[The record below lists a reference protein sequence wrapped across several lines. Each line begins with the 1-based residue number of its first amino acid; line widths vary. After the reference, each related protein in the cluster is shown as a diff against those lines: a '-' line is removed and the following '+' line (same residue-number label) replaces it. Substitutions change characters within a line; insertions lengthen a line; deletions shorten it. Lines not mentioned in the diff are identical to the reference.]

1 MINKKRIVNRKKFGE
16 YLIFH
21 RVSLGFDDIR
31 KYLKILKVSY
41 PTYHDLELGKSEF
54 ISIKLMYKIQLNGR
68 YDKEEF
74 EKFFK

>member
-1 MINKKRIVNRKKFGE
+1 MINKKRIINRKKFGE

-41 PTYHDLELGKSEF
+41 PTYHDLELGDRKSVV
-54 ISIKLMYKIQLNGR
+54 
-68 YDKEEF
+68 
-74 EKFFK
+74 